1 MNKLPNDY
9 QNFIALSRYARWL
22 PEKNRR
28 ESWEETVT
36 RYFDFME
43 MHLAENTEYT
53 LTNSTRKELENAV
66 INLKVMPSMRAL
78 MTAGPALDKN
88 HIAGYNCAYLSVD
101 HFKAFDECLYILMHG
116 TGVGFSVER
125 QHIQKL
131 PEVPDEFEDVS
142 VAFTITVTDSKEGWQ
157 TAFRK
162 LITYLYIGQI
172 PDWDLS
178 QIRPKGARLN
188 TFGGRASGPEPLED
202 LFRFS
207 ASAKEFCKRNA
218 AVG

>member
-28 ESWEETVT
+28 ESWEETVA

-43 MHLAENTEYT
+43 KHLAENTEYT
-53 LTNSTRKELENAV
+53 LTNSTRKELESAV
-66 INLKVMPSMRAL
+66 LNLKVMPSMRAL

-131 PEVPDEFEDVS
+131 PEVPEEVI
-142 VAFTITVTDSKEGWQ
+142 V
-157 TAFRK
+157 
-162 LITYLYIGQI
+162 LIF
-172 PDWDLS
+172 
-178 QIRPKGARLN
+178 GAMFIL
-188 TFGGRASGPEPLED
+188 
-202 LFRFS
+202 
-207 ASAKEFCKRNA
+207 
-218 AVG
+218 